1 MRQHKNAFSHVQ
13 MNKKWLVSIL
23 NYLSQNIVTFMRI
36 AMFALASLSILS
48 SYFSADADTS
58 ITELGHWLVALKD
71 IKFDLSSIT
80 KLVEFV
86 KR

>member
-1 MRQHKNAFSHVQ
+1 MYVF
-13 MNKKWLVSIL
+13 
-23 NYLSQNIVTFMRI
+23 LSV
-36 AMFALASLSILS
+36 
-48 SYFSADADTS
+48 DADSS

-71 IKFDLSSIT
+71 IKFDMSGIS